1 MAVSPRGSHSSVSLI
16 QLHPPPPVQVPTP
29 HLSLIPR
36 VAGESLT
43 LALSLPLFSKC
54 HASRESFCKSDSS
67 APEADET
74 PGRRGKGRVSPGAL
88 VAAAAA
94 ARTGR
99 NCYVRGTF
107 TVTVPYKLS
116 WAEWVARD
124 TLHVSGLYKYLDAL
138 LCTYNAPAFHRRRF
152 QASRHRYQDS
162 GLLCT
167 YQCDYVRLAYYT
179 WPAPVTQSVS
189 SGQNLKVQGAF
200 SRCNL

>member
-16 QLHPPPPVQVPTP
+16 QLPPPPVQVPTP

-167 YQCDYVRLAYYT
+167 YYQCDYVRLAYYT
-179 WPAPVTQSVS
+179 WPAPVTHSVS

>member
-1 MAVSPRGSHSSVSLI
+1 MAAPPRGSHSSVSLI
-16 QLHPPPPVQVPTP
+16 QLPPPLPPLPVQVPTP

-43 LALSLPLFSKC
+43 LARSLPLFSKC

-162 GLLCT
+162 LHLSM
-167 YQCDYVRLAYYT
+167 RLRAFGVLYL
-179 WPAPVTQSVS
+179 ASARNSLTQLGSELES
-189 SGQNLKVQGAF
+189 PRSLFA
-200 SRCNL
+200 L